1 MIVRKMEWKWWQ
13 EKWVNIENA
22 KSGFLKEV
30 WKCMMMSLCSF
41 EAGDINC
48 DAQLNWKGRK
58 NDVVKVYDR
67 LKQGYWRHKAVNR
80 AQSREKIYKPDD
92 KII

>member
-1 MIVRKMEWKWWQ
+1 M
-13 EKWVNIENA
+13 NIENA

-30 WKCMMMSLCSF
+30 WKSMMMRLCSF

-48 DAQLNWKGRK
+48 DAQLNLKGRK

-67 LKQGYWRHKAVNR
+67 LKQGY
-80 AQSREKIYKPDD
+80 
-92 KII
+92 